1 MRSAVH
7 NALDAH
13 LQMMPGLPP
22 VAWENVLTEP
32 LNGIYVR
39 ATLLP
44 ASRTPVNIT
53 AVQSIQVGIGIY
65 QVDVFG
71 PATAGNNH
79 GPAAVEAVV
88 DALERHFRPQV
99 RLTTKSGVVV
109 QIEACESFGAVP
121 GVSRYQVPVSARWRA
136 HEVEE

>member
-7 NALDAH
+7 NALDSH
-13 LQMMPGLPP
+13 LKEMDGLPP
-22 VAWENVLTEP
+22 IAWENVLTEP

-53 AVQSIQVGIGIY
+53 AEQSIQVGIGIY

-71 PATAGNNH
+71 PAAAGNH
-79 GPAAVEAVV
+79 QGPAAVEAVV

-99 RLTTKSGVVV
+99 RLVKNGVAVW
-109 QIEACESFGAVP
+109 ITGCESFGAVP
-121 GVSRYQVPVSARWRA
+121 GVGRYQVPVSARWRA